1 MYLHRTYCVKI
12 PIHRTNKCICR
23 VVSNRDN
30 LSVFQ
35 NTSLKD
41 VTMYEIESSL
51 DVVKGLKNDDK
62 KAYFES
68 QLINY
73 DNVVKYYSTVKK
85 LNNIYNNAK
94 NINIHVYIFSILY
107 RLIIWLFK

>member
-1 MYLHRTYCVKI
+1 
-12 PIHRTNKCICR
+12 
-23 VVSNRDN
+23 
-30 LSVFQ
+30 
-35 NTSLKD
+35 
-41 VTMYEIESSL
+41 MYEIESSL

-94 NINIHVYIFSILY
+94 SISP
-107 RLIIWLFK
+107 